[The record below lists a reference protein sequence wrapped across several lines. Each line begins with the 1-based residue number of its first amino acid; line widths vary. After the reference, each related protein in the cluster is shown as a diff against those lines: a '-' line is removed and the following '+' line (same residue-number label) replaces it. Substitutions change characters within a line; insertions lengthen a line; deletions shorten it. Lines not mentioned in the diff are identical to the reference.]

1 MKVRIRRMP
10 PSRILEGVDLR
21 PYEFQ
26 VGRVYEC
33 EPQVA
38 NVLILWDCADSA
50 ERPKQSTT
58 RRRDQR
64 DIRTGL

>member
-33 EPQVA
+33 EPRVA
-38 NVLILWDCADSA
+38 NVLMLWECAEFA
-50 ERPKQSTT
+50 ERPNKSNM
-58 RRRDQR
+58 RR
-64 DIRTGL
+64 TPEEH

>member
-33 EPQVA
+33 EPHVA
-38 NVLILWDCADSA
+38 NVLILWDCADA
-50 ERPKQSTT
+50 AKQPEKSTA
-58 RRRDQR
+58 RRRGHR
-64 DIRTGL
+64 DI